1 MQPADAAL
9 PAGPLEPVPAVAL
22 AQAELRVWLPAQVWA
37 LARAQAAQRVWLP
50 ARVAL
55 RVWLPARVALRV

>member
-55 RVWLPARVALRV
+55 RV